1 MKLLLYTENSANCLQ
16 TSLHN
21 DALHSYV
28 EVDDI
33 TSTVEM
39 KPCVAYVTQEK
50 VLMGMNLAYNV
61 SSEISITEMKQCAAY
76 VAQRKHIMDVN
87 PAYEEIVQA

>member
-1 MKLLLYTENSANCLQ
+1 
-16 TSLHN
+16 
-21 DALHSYV
+21 
-28 EVDDI
+28 
-33 TSTVEM
+33 M

-61 SSEISITEMKQCAAY
+61 SSEIQCTTS
-76 VAQRKHIMDVN
+76 VAQRKYNMDVN